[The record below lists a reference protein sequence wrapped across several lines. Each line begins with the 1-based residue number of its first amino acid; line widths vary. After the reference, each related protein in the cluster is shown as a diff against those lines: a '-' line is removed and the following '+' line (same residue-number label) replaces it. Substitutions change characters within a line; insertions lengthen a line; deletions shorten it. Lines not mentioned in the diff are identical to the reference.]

1 MPHDAVYID
10 CSAIDRWE
18 ISVGGVEHQSQLGAS
33 QEDRGDTVALDQDV
47 RETAQCGAVLLS

>member
-10 CSAIDRWE
+10 CRAIDRWE

-33 QEDRGDTVALDQDV
+33 QGRSRRRRRLDQDV
-47 RETAQCGAVLLS
+47 RETAQCGAALLS